1 MVKQLENAI
10 ETFKNKLEHFRQ
22 QEWNNNRELKRLK
35 QESAYQEEVN
45 DKNRTKMEKLQTFAK
60 KMQQINLALG
70 GTDVGVMDLDSLLKD
85 SL

>member
-35 QESAYQEEVN
+35 
-45 DKNRTKMEKLQTFAK
+45 
-60 KMQQINLALG
+60 
-70 GTDVGVMDLDSLLKD
+70 
-85 SL
+85 